1 VIFFAI
7 KPGEMLLTIVS
18 DILPILC
25 SFVAIIFLW
34 ETYKAFKV
42 HDSTRMAWLFVLIG
56 MFLNFLGES
65 SYSYQEI
72 VLKID
77 LDNVAYSI
85 SDLFWYSSYIFCIMG
100 LVILL
105 KEYYKSDFP
114 IGNPIN
120 LIICVLLLVILMAFL
135 IVVLLLPIIRDSETP
150 FFEKMIY
157 LFYPIFD
164 MIQVILACS
173 LLFVVRKFKGGL
185 VKAPWLLISIGF
197 LLMGVSDIFYSYMNW
212 NNTYG
217 SGSFIDL
224 GWNLGYLLIAMSGVY
239 QKSLVKSLGG
249 N

>member
-1 VIFFAI
+1 
-7 KPGEMLLTIVS
+7 
-18 DILPILC
+18 
-25 SFVAIIFLW
+25 
-34 ETYKAFKV
+34 
-42 HDSTRMAWLFVLIG
+42 
-56 MFLNFLGES
+56 
-65 SYSYQEI
+65 
-72 VLKID
+72 
-77 LDNVAYSI
+77 
-85 SDLFWYSSYIFCIMG
+85 
-100 LVILL
+100 
-105 KEYYKSDFP
+105 
-114 IGNPIN
+114 
-120 LIICVLLLVILMAFL
+120 
-135 IVVLLLPIIRDSETP
+135 
-150 FFEKMIY
+150 
-157 LFYPIFD
+157 

>member
-1 VIFFAI
+1 
-7 KPGEMLLTIVS
+7 MLMTIVS
-18 DILPILC
+18 DLLPVIC
-25 SFVAIIFLW
+25 SLITVVCLW
-34 ETYKAFKV
+34 GTFKAFKV
-42 HDSTRMAWLFVLIG
+42 HDSTRTAWFFVLIG

-77 LDNVAYSI
+77 LNNVAYSI
-85 SDLFWYSSYIFCIMG
+85 SDLFWYSSYVFCIMG

-120 LIICVLLLVILMAFL
+120 LTICVLLLVILMAIL
-135 IVVLLLPIIRDSETP
+135 IVVLLLPIIRDPETSVL
-150 FFEKMIY
+150 EKTVY
-157 LFYPIFD
+157 LLYPIFD

-197 LLMGVSDIFYSYMNW
+197 LLMAVSDIFYSYMNW
-212 NNTYG
+212 NGTYG